1 MFYEPHQ
8 TQTMK
13 VLLTAEIDAETE
25 GEAQDKLDELRD
37 YLADFTTEVYRDIT
51 IYRAQ
56 RREVIFAT
64 ENDENFADDPELLPG
79 GGNHGHVSP
88 FE

>member
-1 MFYEPHQ
+1 
-8 TQTMK
+8 MK
-13 VLLTAEIDAETE
+13 ILLTAEIDAETE

-51 IYRAQ
+51 IYRSQ
-56 RREVIFAT
+56 RRELIFAT
-64 ENDENFADDPELLPG
+64 ENDENFASEPELLPG